1 MWNPFDFSG
10 KKIIVAGATSGMGKA
25 TAIKLSQQGA
35 QVQLIGRNQEK
46 LNEVLQLLSGKGHRT
61 YIKDLGQSEGYKDVL
76 DEVVADGKKI
86 DGLVYCAGIAKI
98 LPVSML
104 SKKSMDE
111 SMTVNLY
118 SFVELVNLLSKKKYH
133 ADCTS
138 IVGIS
143 SISTQYPQKCQG
155 IYVAT
160 KCAMNGMV
168 TSMAMELAEKGI
180 RINTVMPSSTKT
192 KMLDEALEG
201 KSDEEKKQFERK
213 QVLGLLEPDDV
224 ADVIMFLLSDASKMI
239 TGRSIYADAGF
250 INF

>member
-1 MWNPFDFSG
+1 
-10 KKIIVAGATSGMGKA
+10 
-25 TAIKLSQQGA
+25 
-35 QVQLIGRNQEK
+35 
-46 LNEVLQLLSGKGHRT
+46 
-61 YIKDLGQSEGYKDVL
+61 
-76 DEVVADGKKI
+76 
-86 DGLVYCAGIAKI
+86 
-98 LPVSML
+98 
-104 SKKSMDE
+104 
-111 SMTVNLY
+111 MTVNLY
-118 SFVELVNLLSKKKYH
+118 SFAEMVSIVSKKKYH
-133 ADCTS
+133 DKAS

-180 RINTVMPSSTKT
+180 RINTILPSSTNT
-192 KMLDEALEG
+192 KMHAEAVEG
-201 KSDEEKKQFERK
+201 KSEEELQRIERK

>member
-1 MWNPFDFSG
+1 MWNPFDFTG
-10 KKIIVAGATSGMGKA
+10 KRFVIAGATSGMGKA

-35 QVQLIGRNQEK
+35 EVCLIGRSQDK
-46 LNEVLQLLSGKGHRT
+46 LNQIQNELSESKCK
-61 YIKDLGQSEGYKDVL
+61 YYVKDFSEFGGFQEIFD
-76 DEVVADGKKI
+76 DIVADGKKM
-86 DGLVYCAGIAKI
+86 DGLVYCAGMAKI

-104 SKKSMDE
+104 SKKNMDE

-118 SFVELVNLLSKKKYH
+118 SFAEMVSVLSKKKYH
-133 ADCTS
+133 DKAS
-138 IVGIS
+138 VVGIS
-143 SISTQYPQKCQG
+143 SISSLYPQKCQG

-180 RINTVMPSSTKT
+180 RINTVLPSSTKT
-192 KMLDEALEG
+192 KMYDEAVEG
-201 KSDEEKKQFERK
+201 KSENEIQHIERK
-213 QVLGLLEPDDV
+213 QVLGLLEPGDV
-224 ADVIMFLLSDASKMI
+224 ADVILFLLSDASKMI

>member
-1 MWNPFDFSG
+1 MWNPFDFTG
-10 KKIIVAGATSGMGKA
+10 KKIVVAGATSGMGKA

-35 QVQLIGRNQEK
+35 EVCLIGRDQDK
-46 LNEVLQLLSGKGHRT
+46 LNEVKKKLSSDGCRCFV
-61 YIKDLGQSEGYKDVL
+61 KDFSEVGGFQEIFDDVI
-76 DEVVADGKKI
+76 ADGKKI

-104 SKKSMDE
+104 SKKNMDE

-118 SFVELVNLLSKKKYH
+118 SFAEMVSILSKKKYH
-133 ADCTS
+133 DKAS
-138 IVGIS
+138 VVGIS

-168 TSMAMELAEKGI
+168 TSLAMELAEKGI
-180 RINTVMPSSTKT
+180 RINTVLPSSTKT
-192 KMLDEALEG
+192 KMYDEAVEG
-201 KSDEEKKQFERK
+201 KSDEEIRQIEQK
-213 QVLGLLEPDDV
+213 QVLGLLNPGDV

>member
-1 MWNPFDFSG
+1 MWNPFDFTG
-10 KKIIVAGATSGMGKA
+10 KKIVVAGATSGMGKA

-35 QVQLIGRNQEK
+35 EVCLIGRDQDK
-46 LNEVLQLLSGKGHRT
+46 LNEVKNELSSDNCRCFV
-61 YIKDLGQSEGYKDVL
+61 KDFSEVGGFQEIFDDVI
-76 DEVVADGKKI
+76 ADGKKI

-104 SKKSMDE
+104 SKKNMDE

-118 SFVELVNLLSKKKYH
+118 SFAEMVSILSKKKYH
-133 ADCTS
+133 DKAS
-138 IVGIS
+138 VVGIS
-143 SISTQYPQKCQG
+143 SISTQYPQKCQE

-180 RINTVMPSSTKT
+180 RINTVLPSSTKT
-192 KMLDEALEG
+192 KMYEAVEG
-201 KSDEEKKQFERK
+201 KSDEEIQQIERK
-213 QVLGLLEPDDV
+213 QVLGLLNPEDV